1 VLVTASDD
9 PEPSSEHDSCAAI
22 KLASPWNLLQR
33 TLSCCLWSSS
43 NRENVIPG
51 KPAIA
56 RAIRNLGKFNGLD
69 AGGIGLLRKIPR
81 YGTRSTTAF
90 SLLVVLVCAFLH
102 CAEAQTPTTI
112 HIGVPTNSATWFP
125 LYVAWKKGIFRSQ
138 GLDLLPVTMQA
149 RTALAALASKQI
161 GFITQIGSPMT
172 AIARGLPA
180 SLVMVLCEK
189 SHHVLVT
196 KREIT
201 TPAQL
206 RGRVI
211 AISQPGGTVH
221 RELLLILEKYKIDP
235 SSVKLAS
242 LASTPN
248 GVIALKAGNVDG
260 AMLLIPHD
268 LFLEKDGFRGL
279 VYLKDVLDFPLA
291 GIVAHNDMLRD
302 RPDDV
307 RKILSATLQGVAYT
321 KARSE
326 GVDTLLQEFL
336 ALESLEMARKAYERL
351 KDIWSSSGIPSEKGL
366 RAAAALAEVPANF
379 PVEKLV
385 NWSFLHEAAAVKSK

>member
-1 VLVTASDD
+1 MGLFQ
-9 PEPSSEHDSCAAI
+9 
-22 KLASPWNLLQR
+22 L
-33 TLSCCLWSSS
+33 
-43 NRENVIPG
+43 
-51 KPAIA
+51 PARNTIA
-56 RAIRNLGKFNGLD
+56 LFL
-69 AGGIGLLRKIPR
+69 
-81 YGTRSTTAF
+81 F
-90 SLLVVLVCAFLH
+90 VVLSSAFLYRAH
-102 CAEAQTPTTI
+102 AETLTTI

-125 LYVAWKKGIFRSQ
+125 LYVAWKKGIFRDQ

-180 SLVMVLCEK
+180 SIIMVLCEK

-196 KREIT
+196 KPEIR

-206 RGRVI
+206 RGRVV

-235 SSVKLAS
+235 NSVKLAS

-268 LFLEKDGFRGL
+268 LYLERDGFRGL

-302 RPDDV
+302 RPNDA
-307 RKILSATLQGVAYT
+307 RKILLGALRGVAYT
-321 KARSE
+321 KTGGE
-326 GVDTLLQEFL
+326 EVLVLLKEFL
-336 ALESLEMARKAYERL
+336 GLESLEMAKKAYERL
-351 KDIWSSSGIPSEKGL
+351 RDIWSSSGVPSEKGL
-366 RAAAALAEVPANF
+366 RAAADLAEVPRSF
-379 PVEKLV
+379 PPDKLV
-385 NWSFLHEAAAVKSK
+385 NWSFLNEAAASLKSR